1 MNINLLLKS
10 ILIACLSLL
19 TQQCHAQT
27 ADSYGPLLDAFQQW
41 KLEQITK
48 GSAVSQKDCTIDAV
62 VNSDGNHPGIAI
74 PDEFLISYAKIN
86 EDDQMDAL
94 VLFSPIQCDGGSAL
108 MNAQT
113 RLLILSQGT
122 GFVTDDR
129 HIDDAERSLLSG
141 IDGYFQIERAEDGHF
156 FGTLIQYAALDAR
169 CCPSISRTFRL
180 SYKTGEITFFNE

>member
-1 MNINLLLKS
+1 MKTNR
-10 ILIACLSLL
+10 ILAIIFILVLSLF
-19 TQQCHAQT
+19 TQQCQAQT

-86 EDDQMDAL
+86 DDDQMDAL
-94 VLFSPIQCDGGSAL
+94 VLFNPIQCDGGSAL

-122 GFVTDDR
+122 RYVTDDR
-129 HIDDAERSLLSG
+129 HIDEAERSLLSG

-169 CCPSISRTFRL
+169 CCPSIKRGFRL
-180 SYKTGEITFFNE
+180 SYKTGDITFFDE